1 MSRKV
6 ARTYAYQLV
15 FESLFNK
22 DDQIA
27 KENIFKD
34 PTLTLDDSNY
44 IATVVNGVNKNYNE
58 LIELISRNT
67 ANFKF
72 ERIFKPDLAILL
84 LATYEMKYIPNIPK
98 NVSINEAVELAKVN
112 STEKSPQFVN
122 GVLSGI
128 YKELNKC

>member
-44 IATVVNGVNKNYNE
+44 IETVVNGVDQNYNE

>member
-1 MSRKV
+1 M
-6 ARTYAYQLV
+6 LN
-15 FESLFNK
+15 L
-22 DDQIA
+22 
-27 KENIFKD
+27 
-34 PTLTLDDSNY
+34 
-44 IATVVNGVNKNYNE
+44 KNN
-58 LIELISRNT
+58 S
-67 ANFKF
+67 ADFKF

>member
-44 IATVVNGVNKNYNE
+44 IETVVNGVNQNYNE

-84 LATYEMKYIPNIPK
+84 LATYEMKYIPNIPR

>member
-44 IATVVNGVNKNYNE
+44 IETVVNGVNQNYN
-58 LIELISRNT
+58 
-67 ANFKF
+67 
-72 ERIFKPDLAILL
+72 
-84 LATYEMKYIPNIPK
+84 
-98 NVSINEAVELAKVN
+98 
-112 STEKSPQFVN
+112 
-122 GVLSGI
+122 
-128 YKELNKC
+128 

>member
-1 MSRKV
+1 MSRKI

-22 DDQIA
+22 EDTIA
-27 KENIFKD
+27 KENMFKD
-34 PTLTLDDSNY
+34 PTLTLDDSTY
-44 IATVVNGVNKNYNE
+44 IETVVNGVNEHYDE
-58 LIELISRNT
+58 LIDIITRN
-67 ANFKF
+67 ASNFRF

-84 LATYEMKYIPNIPK
+84 LATYEMKYMPDIPVG
-98 NVSINEAVELAKVN
+98 VSINEAVELAKAN

-128 YKELNKC
+128 NKENK

>member
-44 IATVVNGVNKNYNE
+44 IETVVNGVNQNYNE

>member
-44 IATVVNGVNKNYNE
+44 IETVVNGVNQNYNE

-128 YKELNKC
+128 YKEVNKC

>member
-34 PTLTLDDSNY
+34 PTLTLDDSND
-44 IATVVNGVNKNYNE
+44 IETVVNGVNQNYNE